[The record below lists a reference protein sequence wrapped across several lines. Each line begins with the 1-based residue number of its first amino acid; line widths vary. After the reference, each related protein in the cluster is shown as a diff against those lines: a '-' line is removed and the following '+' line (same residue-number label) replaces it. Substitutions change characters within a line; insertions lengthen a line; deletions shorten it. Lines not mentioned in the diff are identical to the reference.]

1 MAVAVRALDDAS
13 RALGIVVAVVA
24 SLGVLEQVAEDEE
37 DGADEEREG
46 LHADGRVFETGF
58 SKKTAVDVFFISLF
72 FAFLDLAAKTDAGDE
87 KSALSMRCV
96 HS

>member
-46 LHADGRVFETGF
+46 LHADGRGFETGF
-58 SKKTAVDVFFISLF
+58 SKKTAVDVFLVHF
-72 FAFLDLAAKTDAGDE
+72 FCF
-87 KSALSMRCV
+87 CY
-96 HS
+96 

>member
-46 LHADGRVFETGF
+46 LHADGRGFENWLRQ
-58 SKKTAVDVFFISLF
+58 KKNS
-72 FAFLDLAAKTDAGDE
+72 
-87 KSALSMRCV
+87 C
-96 HS
+96 

>member
-46 LHADGRVFETGF
+46 LHADGRGFENWLQQ
-58 SKKTAVDVFFISLF
+58 KKQLLMFF
-72 FAFLDLAAKTDAGDE
+72 
-87 KSALSMRCV
+87 
-96 HS
+96 

>member
-13 RALGIVVAVVA
+13 RALGIMVAVVA

-46 LHADGRVFETGF
+46 LHADGRGFETGF
-58 SKKTAVDVFFISLF
+58 SKRNSY
-72 FAFLDLAAKTDAGDE
+72 
-87 KSALSMRCV
+87 
-96 HS
+96 

>member
-46 LHADGRVFETGF
+46 LHAGGRGFETGF
-58 SKKTAVDVFFISLF
+58 GKKTAVDVFFSSLF
-72 FAFLDLAAKTDAGDE
+72 FAFWT
-87 KSALSMRCV
+87 
-96 HS
+96 